1 MRHNTELIVDQN
13 GIEILVAYEFEK
25 SPAFYEEEGNPS
37 TLVPSMVLTELES
50 VEVIIK
56 GRGIN
61 ILPMLY
67 ESEKEAIIEMLTYEI

>member
-25 SPAFYEEEGNPS
+25 SPAFYEEPGNPN
-37 TLVPSMVLTELES
+37 TLVEPMVLTELQS
-50 VEVIIK
+50 VEVVIS

-67 ESEKEAIIEMLTYEI
+67 ESEKEAIIEMLTYEL